1 MIQFDEVKL
10 KSENS
15 EYVQLV
21 FHGFANEDQKEKG
34 NGNVKNSK

>member
-1 MIQFDEVKL
+1 MIRFDEETIKN
-10 KSENS
+10 ENS